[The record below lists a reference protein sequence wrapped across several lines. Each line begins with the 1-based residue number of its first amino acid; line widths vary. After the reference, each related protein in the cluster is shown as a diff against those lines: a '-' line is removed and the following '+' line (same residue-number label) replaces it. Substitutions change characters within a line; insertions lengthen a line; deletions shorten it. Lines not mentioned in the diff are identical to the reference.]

1 MDNLDKLI
9 DDLSDVLRRKY
20 IQQAYLISS
29 NLSAKVTSS
38 EILQNWSC
46 FLDKNNIELIP
57 IGCTAESEITL
68 LNLINREQHRIKNKI
83 IFMTEYHSANG
94 NSIGR
99 FYVLTTRENAQK
111 LVVLGSFEN

>member
-9 DDLSDVLRRKY
+9 GDLSDVLRRKY

-29 NLSAKVTSS
+29 NLSVKVTSS

-57 IGCTAESEITL
+57 ICDSGELEITL

-83 IFMTEYHSANG
+83 IFRTEYHSAHG
-94 NSIGR
+94 DSIGR
-99 FYVLTTRENAQK
+99 FFVLTTRENAQK

>member
-9 DDLSDVLRRKY
+9 GDLSDILQRKY

-29 NLSAKVTSS
+29 NLSVKVTSS

-57 IGCTAESEITL
+57 ISSSYQEHIIL

-83 IFMTEYHSANG
+83 IYMTEYYSAHG
-94 NSIGR
+94 DSIGR
-99 FYVLTTRENAQK
+99 FFVLTTRENAQK